1 MSCLEGAFRISQR
14 RSCLSS
20 PCLDIMCTHRLTA
33 VKPLARSSKCC
44 SSSLL
49 MVCIGH
55 VMCTQQKT
63 DCMYEVLYMSRSYIV
78 FARHLQGVYL
88 NWPLTINVNMQFYM
102 KNKSSNDI
110 QSSPQVTCGEVVGE
124 FFFFA
129 RLPAASPPACLFHAV
144 SRRQRKLLTFR

>member
-110 QSSPQVTCGEVVGE
+110 QSSPQVTCGEVI
-124 FFFFA
+124 
-129 RLPAASPPACLFHAV
+129 RLESSSFLHV
-144 SRRQRKLLTFR
+144 SQQLLPLRVFSMQCPGDRGSC